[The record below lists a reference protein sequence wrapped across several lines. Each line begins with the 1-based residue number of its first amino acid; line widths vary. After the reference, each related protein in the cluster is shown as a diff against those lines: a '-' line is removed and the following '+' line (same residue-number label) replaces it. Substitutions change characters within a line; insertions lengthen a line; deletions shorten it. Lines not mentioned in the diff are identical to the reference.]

1 MKNIIG
7 WVLSGFLMLCVLVSF
22 AACGDNSSLS
32 QKNDD
37 SSHNEQ
43 TQNGDDTAQ
52 EGSGQNDNEAE
63 LSDNEQTSPE
73 DILQKDWGTV
83 EFSLDGRIHREEE
96 QTFSAGAG
104 TFAQININPNID
116 CYSELQKLLAD
127 DEVLVS
133 VSSDNEDVLS
143 VLGENQVLF
152 RAPGNANLSV
162 EYSLKGVTQ
171 TRIVNCTV
179 TEDEHDV
186 GCDPMTVGEPGRCLL
201 LEDGKAIAS
210 SIGNT
215 ESNRDEYLFIFDPAA
230 DDPFASQNKSYVEL
244 ENEAYGL

>member
-52 EGSGQNDNEAE
+52 EGSGQNGNEAE

-83 EFSLDGRIHREEE
+83 EFSLDGRIHREEVMI
-96 QTFSAGAG
+96 F
-104 TFAQININPNID
+104 
-116 CYSELQKLLAD
+116 
-127 DEVLVS
+127 
-133 VSSDNEDVLS
+133 
-143 VLGENQVLF
+143 
-152 RAPGNANLSV
+152 
-162 EYSLKGVTQ
+162 
-171 TRIVNCTV
+171 
-179 TEDEHDV
+179 
-186 GCDPMTVGEPGRCLL
+186 
-201 LEDGKAIAS
+201 
-210 SIGNT
+210 
-215 ESNRDEYLFIFDPAA
+215 LFII
-230 DDPFASQNKSYVEL
+230 
-244 ENEAYGL
+244 